1 MNSND
6 LGAGTCASMRPVHSG
21 VLPSAVAVLM
31 AVLSPSAFAQTA
43 NTTDAAALRA
53 QIEALRAEQARIAEM
68 QRETEAK
75 IRALEASVG
84 ATSPSA
90 QAAPALAP
98 SSPAPLLA
106 NADGKPKLNVSGDL
120 RLRYQGDY
128 SDDDARARKSG
139 QVRGRLGATYSVNDR
154 VTFAARLVTGDA
166 DDPNSTDVQMSN
178 WDDDFQVSLDLAYAQ
193 INFGDLNVYGGKIPQ
208 PFTRTDLVWDGDVNP
223 QGLSGVY
230 KHKLGD
236 GSALRASGL
245 FFIVDEDAVGPDSTM
260 SGGQVG
266 YDTASLGDFKF
277 DVSAAYYDY
286 TLGSVVGADAGDFR
300 SNLRRADGSYLSDF
314 NLGNLIVGATWSGLG
329 SHHPVRF
336 VGDYVKN
343 FGAETSEDT
352 GYGADLS
359 IGRVTQPHDWRVTYG
374 YSVAETDAVLGA
386 FSHDNIG
393 IGTNYELHALT
404 LDYVPMPNTVLSAW
418 WYHYKPE
425 NALDAGANAVG
436 DWLDRIR
443 VAFLVSF

>member
-1 MNSND
+1 MSSDNFSAWPAPF
-6 LGAGTCASMRPVHSG
+6 GARTRTF
-21 VLPSAVAVLM
+21 LAVSILL
-31 AVLSPSAFAQTA
+31 AVLSPNALAQT
-43 NTTDAAALRA
+43 NTADAAALRA

-68 QRETEAK
+68 QRQTEAR
-75 IRALEASVG
+75 IRELEASVG
-84 ATSPSA
+84 VTSPAA
-90 QAAPALAP
+90 QAAPTTAAA
-98 SSPAPLLA
+98 PAPAMLA
-106 NADGKPKLNVSGDL
+106 SADGKPKLNVTGDL
-120 RLRYQGDY
+120 RLRSQGDF
-128 SDDDARARKSG
+128 SDDDTRARRSG
-139 QVRGRLGATYSVNDR
+139 QVRGRLGATYAVNDR
-154 VTFAARLVTGDA
+154 VTVGARLVTGDA
-166 DDPNSTDVQMSN
+166 DDPNSTDVQLSN

-236 GSALRASGL
+236 SSALRASGL

-260 SGGQVG
+260 VGGQVG
-266 YDTASLGDFKF
+266 YDSAGLGDFKF

-286 TLGSVVGADAGDFR
+286 TLGSIVGADAGDFR
-300 SNLRRADGSYLSDF
+300 NNLRRPDGSYVSDF
-314 NLGNLIVGATWSGLG
+314 NLGDFIVGATWSGLG
-329 SHHPVRF
+329 SRWPVRF

-343 FGAETSEDT
+343 FGAETSQDT
-352 GYGADLS
+352 GYGADVA
-359 IGRVTQPHDWRVTYG
+359 IGRVTQQHDWRVTYG

-404 LDYVPMPNTVLSAW
+404 VDYVPMPRTVLSAW

-425 NALDAGANAVG
+425 NALDAGSNVIG

>member
-1 MNSND
+1 MSSNN
-6 LGAGTCASMRPVHSG
+6 LSSGA
-21 VLPSAVAVLM
+21 AVAILL
-31 AVLSPSAFAQTA
+31 AALSPSAFAQAA
-43 NTTDAAALRA
+43 NGGDAAALRA

-68 QRETEAK
+68 QRQTEAK
-75 IRALEASVG
+75 IRQLEASAGV
-84 ATSPSA
+84 TSPPA
-90 QAAPALAP
+90 QTAPAAAPAA
-98 SSPAPLLA
+98 SAPLVA
-106 NADGKPKLNVSGDL
+106 SADGPSKLNVTGDL

-128 SDDDARARKSG
+128 SDDDARARRSG

-154 VTFAARLVTGDA
+154 VTLGARLVTGDA

-178 WDDDFQVSLDLAYAQ
+178 WDDDFQVALDLAYAQ
-193 INFGDLNVYGGKIPQ
+193 VNFGDLNIFGGKLPQ
-208 PFTRTDLVWDGDVNP
+208 PFARTDLVWDGDVNP

-230 KHKLGD
+230 KHKLSD

-245 FFIVDEDAVGPDSTM
+245 FFIVDENAVAADSTM
-260 SGGQVG
+260 VGGQLG
-266 YDTASLGDFKF
+266 YDTAQLGDFRF

-286 TLGSVVGADAGDFR
+286 TLGSVVGGDAGDFR
-300 SNLRRADGSYLSDF
+300 NNLRRADGSYISDF
-314 NLGNLIVGATWSGLG
+314 NLGDFIVGATWSGLG
-329 SHHPVRF
+329 SRWPVRF

-352 GYGADLS
+352 GYGADLG
-359 IGRVTQPHDWRVTYG
+359 IGRVTQPHDLRVTYG
-374 YSVAETDAVLGA
+374 YSVAETDSVLGA

-404 LDYVPMPNTVLSAW
+404 VDYVPMPRTLLTAI

-425 NALDAGANAVG
+425 NALDAGSNAIG
-436 DWLDRIR
+436 DWLDRVR

>member
-1 MNSND
+1 MSSNN
-6 LGAGTCASMRPVHSG
+6 LRMGA
-21 VLPSAVAVLM
+21 AVAMLL
-31 AVLSPSAFAQTA
+31 AALSPNAFAQTA
-43 NTTDAAALRA
+43 STADAAALRA

-68 QRETEAK
+68 QRQTEMK
-75 IRALEASVG
+75 IRALESSIGVAS
-84 ATSPSA
+84 APT
-90 QAAPALAP
+90 QAAPAPQLA
-98 SSPAPLLA
+98 S
-106 NADGKPKLNVSGDL
+106 ADGTSKLSVTGDL

-128 SDDDARARKSG
+128 SDDDARARRSG

-154 VTFAARLVTGDA
+154 VTLGARLVTGDP

-193 INFGDLNVYGGKIPQ
+193 ANFGDLNVYGGKIPQ
-208 PFTRTDLVWDGDVNP
+208 PFTRTDLVWDGDVSP

-245 FFIVDEDAVGPDSTM
+245 FFIVDENAVATDSTLV
-260 SGGQVG
+260 GGQVG
-266 YDTASLGDFKF
+266 YDTAQLGDFKF

-286 TLGSVVGADAGDFR
+286 TLGSVVGGDSGDFR
-300 SNLRRADGSYLSDF
+300 NNLRRPDGSYISDF
-314 NLGNLIVGATWSGLG
+314 NLGDFIVGAAWSGLG
-329 SHHPVRF
+329 SRWPVRF

-343 FGAETSEDT
+343 FGAETSQDT
-352 GYGADLS
+352 GYGADLG
-359 IGRVTQPHDWRVTYG
+359 IGRVAQPHDWRVNYG
-374 YSVAETDAVLGA
+374 YSVAETDSVLGA

-404 LDYVPMPNTVLSAW
+404 VDYVLLPKTLLTAI

-425 NALDAGANAVG
+425 NALDAGSNAIG
-436 DWLDRIR
+436 DWLDRVR
-443 VAFLVSF
+443 VAVAVSF

>member
-1 MNSND
+1 MSFNNQSI
-6 LGAGTCASMRPVHSG
+6 CA
-21 VLPSAVAVLM
+21 AVAIIL
-31 AVLSPSAFAQTA
+31 ATLSPGAFAETA
-43 NTTDAAALRA
+43 NDAALRA

-68 QRETEAK
+68 QRQTEAK

-84 ATSPSA
+84 VTS
-90 QAAPALAP
+90 APAQTAP
-98 SSPAPLLA
+98 AAVASTSIPPHAT
-106 NADGKPKLNVSGDL
+106 ADGPSKLNVTGDL

-128 SDDDARARKSG
+128 SDDDARARRSG
-139 QVRGRLGATYSVNDR
+139 QVRGRLGATYSVTDR
-154 VTFAARLVTGDA
+154 VTLGTRIVTGDA

-178 WDDDFQVSLDLAYAQ
+178 WDDDLQVALDLAYAQ
-193 INFGDLNVYGGKIPQ
+193 INFGELNLYGGKIPQ
-208 PFTRTDLVWDGDVNP
+208 PFARTDLVWDGDVNP

-230 KHKLGD
+230 KHKLSD

-245 FFIVDEDAVGPDSTM
+245 FFIVDEDAVAADSTM
-260 SGGQVG
+260 VGAQLG
-266 YDTASLGDFKF
+266 YDTAQLGDFKF

-286 TLGSVVGADAGDFR
+286 TLGSVVGADSGDFR
-300 SNLRRADGSYLSDF
+300 TNLRRANGDYLSDF
-314 NLGNLIVGATWSGLG
+314 NLGDLIVGATWSGLG
-329 SHHPVRF
+329 SKLPVRL

-343 FGAETSEDT
+343 FGAETSQDT
-352 GYGADLS
+352 GYGADLG

-374 YSVAETDAVLGA
+374 YSVTETDSVLAA

-404 LDYVPMPNTVLSAW
+404 VDYVPMPKTLLTAI

-425 NALDAGANAVG
+425 NALDAGSNAFG
-436 DWLDRIR
+436 DWLDRVR